1 LGVSPSTTRPTR
13 SVGTRTYPRTV
24 NDPDLIAE
32 RDYLRRRFVEAVDVR
47 DRAIRI
53 VDELAACL
61 ADPGA
66 YGQIPRHR
74 FARWSEHR
82 RSLLSAWLE
91 EREEQIDHLE
101 VELFVLAYAPVP
113 PVVLVVSE
121 VPARWPTPWATV
133 AAWWRSFQ

>member
-1 LGVSPSTTRPTR
+1 
-13 SVGTRTYPRTV
+13 V

-47 DRAIRI
+47 DRATRI

-82 RSLLSAWLE
+82 RGLLSAWLE
-91 EREEQIDHLE
+91 ERGEQLDHLE
-101 VELFVLAYAPVP
+101 VELFVLAFAPVP
-113 PVVLVVSE
+113 PVLLVAWE
-121 VPARWPTPWATV
+121 APRRPATPWATV
-133 AAWWRSFQ
+133 AAWWRSL